1 MNNNYSDEELI
12 SLARTNVKN
21 KFFYDLLFRY
31 LKIYPIIV
39 NSVALKLN
47 LYCRDTDE
55 YLLTFYLSF
64 VNAFKSYQEKK
75 GKFRT
80 YFSLIM
86 QRNIT
91 KELLK
96 GHYSSDALDHSISL
110 NDSFNNGIEK
120 LECIENKNEVTPEY
134 YYEQNEQTLSLRSES
149 DFNELNLQQKVI
161 SLKCSG
167 YTYQQIAKILN
178 ISYSKARRLAISK
191 NNIKFKDINVKF

>member
-1 MNNNYSDEELI
+1 MDNNYSDEELVT
-12 SLARTNVKN
+12 LANSSAKN
-21 KFFYDLLFRY
+21 KFFYILLFRY

-47 LYCRDTDE
+47 LHCKDVDE

-64 VNAFKSYQEKK
+64 QNALKTFKEEK
-75 GKFRT
+75 GKFRS

-86 QRNIT
+86 QRNVT

-96 GHYSSDALDHSISL
+96 GHYSSDALDHSVSL
-110 NDSFNNGIEK
+110 NDSYSNGIEK
-120 LECIENKNEVTPEY
+120 LECIENKNEITPEY
-134 YYEQNEQTLSLRSES
+134 YYEQKEQTLSLRSDN
-149 DFNELNLQQKVI
+149 DFEELNLQQKVI

-167 YTYQQIAKILN
+167 YTYEQIAKVLN

-191 NNIKFKDINVKF
+191 NSIKFKNINVKL